1 MLRDEDGKD
10 DQKSIKMILCK
21 IVTIIMLR
29 CTIEAYLNLRLAEAS
44 SWLGWGAGSSA
55 WRWEAAASSGGR
67 SATRGSSAAP
77 WRRSSICCPSIK
89 CHGAKNRHFEMNMTI
104 FLPHWKPHIQ
114 PFLKMGCT
122 DWWGLD
128 MVLW

>member
-29 CTIEAYLNLRLAEAS
+29 CTIEAYLISDWRRPPP
-44 SWLGWGAGSSA
+44 GWD
-55 WRWEAAASSGGR
+55 GGR
-67 SATRGSSAAP
+67 GPLLGDGGRPPPRGDAQPLGAALLRP
-77 WRRSSICCPSIK
+77 GGGAQYAALSIK

-122 DWWGLD
+122 D
-128 MVLW
+128 